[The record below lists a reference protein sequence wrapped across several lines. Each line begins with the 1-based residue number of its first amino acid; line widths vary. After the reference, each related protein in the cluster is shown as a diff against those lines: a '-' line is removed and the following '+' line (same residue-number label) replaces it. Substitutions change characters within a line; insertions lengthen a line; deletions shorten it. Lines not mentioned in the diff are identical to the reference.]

1 MPSTFTWLDN
11 SESDRRRALEV
22 IDLFAQPGTLDE
34 LGIGMIRDAL
44 ADQMFPGTSTI
55 QTRARYFLFIPWIY
69 LDLERRRV
77 PSAKISELARQEE
90 IRLARSLAE
99 NEADASGVIGKEAGR
114 HLKRLPSAIY
124 WSGLQRWGLRQS
136 RASQDSYHRS
146 LDRLYADQ
154 RAWREAGHDREG
166 QSAPPG
172 IWHPHIPDPPSDFPD
187 AVNFALGREEVEYL
201 QDRIRAQARGSLLA
215 HLIDE
220 GAVGP
225 RVAFPW
231 LHPVCAELPP
241 RLRELLGHARN
252 FAEAHHG
259 AALLYNLMLAE
270 KFPLPERVEQY
281 REMLA
286 GWAALVSER
295 SEVLRGWDRERF
307 WDLVQM
313 ENGRPI
319 PPAHRQFVDDWFEL
333 LQAASQPGALVES
346 ETARQLIEV
355 RERALKRGRA
365 RLAHREYLER
375 WGGTSGAGLL
385 NYRWSTVQT
394 IVSDILD
401 GLGAAAPHATTE

>member
-34 LGIGMIRDAL
+34 LGIGTIRDAL

-146 LDRLYADQ
+146 LDRLYADR

-172 IWHPHIPDPPSDFPD
+172 IWHPHIPDP
-187 AVNFALGREEVEYL
+187 
-201 QDRIRAQARGSLLA
+201 AQ
-215 HLIDE
+215 
-220 GAVGP
+220 
-225 RVAFPW
+225 
-231 LHPVCAELPP
+231 
-241 RLRELLGHARN
+241 
-252 FAEAHHG
+252 
-259 AALLYNLMLAE
+259 
-270 KFPLPERVEQY
+270 
-281 REMLA
+281 
-286 GWAALVSER
+286 
-295 SEVLRGWDRERF
+295 
-307 WDLVQM
+307 
-313 ENGRPI
+313 
-319 PPAHRQFVDDWFEL
+319 
-333 LQAASQPGALVES
+333 
-346 ETARQLIEV
+346 
-355 RERALKRGRA
+355 
-365 RLAHREYLER
+365 
-375 WGGTSGAGLL
+375 
-385 NYRWSTVQT
+385 
-394 IVSDILD
+394 
-401 GLGAAAPHATTE
+401 

>member
-1 MPSTFTWLDN
+1 MLSTFTWLDN

-34 LGIGMIRDAL
+34 LGIGTIRDAF
-44 ADQMFPGTSTI
+44 ANQMFPGTSTI

-77 PSAKISELARQEE
+77 PSAKISERARQEE

-114 HLKRLPSAIY
+114 YLKRFPSAIY

-166 QSAPPG
+166 QSAPPA
-172 IWHPHIPDPPSDFPD
+172 IWHPHIPDAPDGFPET
-187 AVNFALGREEVEYL
+187 ANFVLRGEEVEYL
-201 QDRIRAQARGSLLA
+201 QDRIRAQGRGSLLA

-220 GAVGP
+220 GAGAP
-225 RVAFPW
+225 RVEFPW
-231 LHPVCAELPP
+231 LHPACAELPP
-241 RLRELLGHARN
+241 RLRDVLGHARN
-252 FAEAHHG
+252 FAEVHHG

-270 KFPLPERVEQY
+270 KFPMPERVEQY

-295 SEVLRGWDRERF
+295 NEVLRGWDREKF
-307 WDLVQM
+307 WDLVQR

-319 PPAHRQFVDDWFEL
+319 PPAHRRFVDHWFEL
-333 LQAASQPGALVES
+333 LQSASQPGALVES
-346 ETARQLIEV
+346 ENARQLIKE

-375 WGGTSGAGLL
+375 WNGTSGAGLL
-385 NYRWSTVQT
+385 NYRWPTVQT

-401 GLGAAAPHATTE
+401 GAGAEASRATTE

>member
-34 LGIGMIRDAL
+34 LGIGTIRDAL

-201 QDRIRAQARGSLLA
+201 QDRIRAQARGSLLGCLRCLLLVMCTYPFA
-215 HLIDE
+215 KKALTLYLARSEGHERYFGCNLMQCKVLASSHQHLI
-220 GAVGP
+220 
-225 RVAFPW
+225 
-231 LHPVCAELPP
+231 
-241 RLRELLGHARN
+241 
-252 FAEAHHG
+252 AEAPG
-259 AALLYNLMLAE
+259 DW
-270 KFPLPERVEQY
+270 
-281 REMLA
+281 REGPSCIGSRPYPA
-286 GWAALVSER
+286 CKCGWNA
-295 SEVLRGWDRERF
+295 
-307 WDLVQM
+307 
-313 ENGRPI
+313 
-319 PPAHRQFVDDWFEL
+319 
-333 LQAASQPGALVES
+333 
-346 ETARQLIEV
+346 
-355 RERALKRGRA
+355 
-365 RLAHREYLER
+365 
-375 WGGTSGAGLL
+375 
-385 NYRWSTVQT
+385 
-394 IVSDILD
+394 
-401 GLGAAAPHATTE
+401 